1 LANDAEGILNF
12 SNGGAVVYQLDS
24 IDARILELIQ
34 RDASLSVAEIA
45 DQIGLSA
52 SPCWRRI
59 KRMEEEGII
68 EKRVTILNAEKLGL
82 EFEVYAAVKL
92 AMPTR
97 ENLQAF
103 EEAMEKNPEVIDL
116 ATVTGAV
123 DYMMRVVTTDIRS
136 YDDFLRDRVLSLN
149 LVADV
154 QSRIVV
160 RRAKA
165 STVLPLALSHPH
177 LKR

>member
-1 LANDAEGILNF
+1 MVQRNIMPF
-12 SNGGAVVYQLDS
+12 QLDQ
-24 IDARILELIQ
+24 IDTRILELIQ
-34 RDASLSVAEIA
+34 TDASLSVAEIA

-59 KRMEEEGII
+59 KRMEEENII
-68 EKRVTILNAEKLGL
+68 DRRVTILNPEKVGL
-82 EFEVYAAVKL
+82 EFEVYAAIKL
-92 AMPTR
+92 TLPSR

-103 EEAMEKNPEVIDL
+103 EDAVAKLPEVADL

-123 DYMMRVVTTDIRS
+123 DYMMRVVTTDIRA
-136 YDDFLRDRVLSLN
+136 YDDFLRDHILSLN
-149 LVADV
+149 LVSDV